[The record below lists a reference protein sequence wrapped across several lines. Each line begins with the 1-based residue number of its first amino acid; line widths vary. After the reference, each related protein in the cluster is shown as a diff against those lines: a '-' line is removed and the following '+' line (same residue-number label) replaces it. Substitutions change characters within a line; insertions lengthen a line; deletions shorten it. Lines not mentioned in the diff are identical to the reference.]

1 MSSKTK
7 YSSGSTS
14 DRKRHQDR
22 VMLDNYLKSS
32 PEVTER
38 CLSDSRTTGK
48 HMGTKEE
55 KKMKGY
61 IDDWERSWKEAQ
73 HK

>member
-14 DRKRHQDR
+14 DRKNRRHNDR
-22 VMLDNYLKSS
+22 VMLDKYLKSS

-48 HMGTKEE
+48 HLGTKE
-55 KKMKGY
+55 MKGY